1 MGPSRTYDAP
11 VRILLI
17 EDERGIADFVEKALR
32 AAGHQVDACTD
43 GRDGE
48 RHALSTDVDLVILDR
63 MLPGREGVEVL
74 SSIRAVKPELPVIML
89 TALDGVDDKVRALD
103 AGATDYVTKPFSVD
117 ELLARVRAHLRKPTQ
132 TTATVLTG
140 AGIEV
145 DLLSRDVHRDGRPI
159 RLSAKEFE
167 LLVHFMRHPNQVL
180 SREQLL
186 SGVWGYDYE
195 PQTNVIEV
203 YVGYLRKKLGLPGRP
218 APIETIRSAGYRF
231 TAR

>member
-1 MGPSRTYDAP
+1 M
-11 VRILLI
+11 RILLI
-17 EDERGIADFVEKALR
+17 EDELGIADFVEKALR

-74 SSIRAVKPELPVIML
+74 SGIRAVKPELPVIML

-132 TTATVLTG
+132 AAATC
-140 AGIEV
+140 
-145 DLLSRDVHRDGRPI
+145 
-159 RLSAKEFE
+159 
-167 LLVHFMRHPNQVL
+167 
-180 SREQLL
+180 
-186 SGVWGYDYE
+186 
-195 PQTNVIEV
+195 
-203 YVGYLRKKLGLPGRP
+203 
-218 APIETIRSAGYRF
+218 
-231 TAR
+231 

>member
-1 MGPSRTYDAP
+1 MGAPPTYDAP

-48 RHALSTDVDLVILDR
+48 HHALSTDVDLVILDR

-74 SSIRAVKPELPVIML
+74 SGIRAVKPELPVIML

-132 TTATVLTG
+132 TAATVLTG

-145 DLLSRDVHRDGRPI
+145 DLLSRDVHRDGHPI
-159 RLSAKEFE
+159 RS
-167 LLVHFMRHPNQVL
+167 VGQ
-180 SREQLL
+180 
-186 SGVWGYDYE
+186 GVRAAGALHAPSE
-195 PQTNVIEV
+195 PGALARAAPE
-203 YVGYLRKKLGLPGRP
+203 RRLGL
-218 APIETIRSAGYRF
+218 
-231 TAR
+231 

>member
-1 MGPSRTYDAP
+1 MGVAPTYDAP

-17 EDERGIADFVEKALR
+17 EDELGIADFVEKALR

-74 SSIRAVKPELPVIML
+74 SGIRAAKPELPVIML

-132 TTATVLTG
+132 AAATVLTG

-145 DLLSRDVHRDGRPI
+145 DLLSRDVHRDGHPI

-186 SGVWGYDYE
+186 SGVWGYDFD
-195 PQTNVIEV
+195 PQTNVVEV
-203 YVGYLRKKLGLPGRP
+203 YVGYLRKKLSLPDKP
-218 APIETIRSAGYRF
+218 APIKTIRSAGYRF
-231 TAR
+231 MAR